1 MTVGDVGDLDESHVR
16 FQDSDLDEI
25 ENFNEKPVVKIQTE
39 KNNNKTEENVGDSG
53 DTEDVYSKVF
63 EPSSQGPV
71 VREVRHSVAPR
82 PAARRK
88 KRKEREV
95 RVEAAPPS
103 KHLSF
108 DWLAGLSSE
117 GGDQLQDSRLSVLKN
132 MVYKLSVELGN
143 EQSKRRDT
151 GVQLAEMEDAPWLSH
166 IGGLVPLLVAYEE
179 ELKESRDMNAE
190 LENIVEK
197 NKDRINEL
205 LADNTEMATQL
216 RDIATSGPVDF
227 EELKVIKESAA
238 LVLEENTLLKEA
250 QEVFNVRME
259 KMKEETYQKLSEAE
273 EELSSLR
280 HENVRLQS
288 RNKKLEEESKTF
300 QDYETRVKSQLSKSI
315 SFDSHTKA
323 VNECQSAFE
332 ELKLGYQKETN
343 VKNGLL
349 EKLKKD
355 LSDTNLSLE
364 QSVANSAELEMELKI
379 TKSMVKKYEELC
391 LSLQDK
397 LLILAKNRAEAEEFA
412 KKCEEDA
419 EAAKLEA
426 ETLTRLAKQHRAA
439 ERAAER
445 GRSEDSLVLDKLHQR
460 INELKVSMGGR
471 IKYLEVELRKCE
483 SSKRAAVERLEAE
496 LRDTRR
502 ELEIQRRIADKY
514 AQVNAGR
521 L

>member
-1 MTVGDVGDLDESHVR
+1 MNNQH
-16 FQDSDLDEI
+16 
-25 ENFNEKPVVKIQTE
+25 NE
-39 KNNNKTEENVGDSG
+39 KNNNQTVQHFVEENVGDSG

-63 EPSSQGPV
+63 EPQESKESSHP
-71 VREVRHSVAPR
+71 PR
-82 PAARRK
+82 PAVRRK

-95 RVEAAPPS
+95 RPHAAPAS
-103 KHLSF
+103 KHVSF

-117 GGDQLQDSRLSVLKN
+117 GGDLVDSRVSVLKN
-132 MVYKLSVELGN
+132 MVHKLSVELGN

-151 GVQLAEMEDAPWLSH
+151 GVQLEEMAEAPWLSQ

-205 LADNTEMATQL
+205 LSDNTEMASQL

-227 EELKVIKESAA
+227 EEFKVIKESAA
-238 LVLEENTLLKEA
+238 LVLEENTLLKQA
-250 QEVFNVRME
+250 QEMSSVRME
-259 KMKEETYQKLSEAE
+259 KMKEETYQKLSQAE

-280 HENVRLQS
+280 HDNLKLVA
-288 RNKKLEEESKTF
+288 RNKKLEEESRTF
-300 QDYETRVKSQLSKSI
+300 QDYETRVKSELSKSI

-332 ELKLGYQKETN
+332 ELRQEYQKETN
-343 VKNGLL
+343 NKNGLL
-349 EKLKKD
+349 EKMKKD

-364 QSVANSAELEMELKI
+364 QSVANCSELETELKI
-379 TKSMVKKYEELC
+379 TRSMVKKYEELC

-445 GRSEDSLVLDKLHQR
+445 GRSEDSVVLEKLQQKMK
-460 INELKVSMGGR
+460 ELKVSMGGR

-483 SSKRAAVERLEAE
+483 SGRRGTVERLEAE

-514 AQVNAGR
+514 AQVWC
-521 L
+521 